1 MISIHSKVIA
11 KAPKLNLSADKVANA
26 VLAATTA
33 VTNLPASEAQE
44 VANGNETVSD
54 SPVILATPPPITSTE
69 EKGYSSMMYRS
80 PGGYHHNMHR

>member
-54 SPVILATPPPITSTE
+54 SPVILATPPITSTE